1 MGRQHL
7 LYVLLATIF
16 VTPSLPAQMHY
27 FDRPHSSEQ
36 VEVSPPPV
44 RRADP
49 PAADAAVAELET
61 RGDTLRAEKSYL
73 DALDYYRAALAK
85 QPGSSRLYNKIGID
99 ELQMAR
105 FVDARKDFE
114 RSIRID
120 RQFADA
126 FNNLGVIYYLQ
137 KRYGKAIKQYETAIK
152 VRGDSGS
159 FYSNLGAAYFSKKD
173 YVKASL
179 AYNQA
184 LQLDPDIFERSS
196 HTGVLA
202 QMSSPGDRARFYY
215 VLAKLYAQSGI
226 TDRSLQYLRRAL
238 EEGYK
243 GIDDV
248 YKDSEFAGLRKD
260 PRFTELMATR
270 PVAIP
275 E

>member
-1 MGRQHL
+1 MGRQYL
-7 LYVLLATIF
+7 LCVLLAAIF
-16 VTPSLPAQMHY
+16 PTPSLLAQIRY
-27 FDRPHSSEQ
+27 FDQTRLSEQ

-44 RRADP
+44 RRAEAP
-49 PAADAAVAELET
+49 PAGATAADLEE

-85 QPGSSRLYNKIGID
+85 KPNNAQLYNKIGIN

-105 FVDARKDFE
+105 FNEARKDFE
-114 RSIRID
+114 RAIKID
-120 RQFADA
+120 GKFADA
-126 FNNLGVIYYLQ
+126 HNNLGVIYYLQ
-137 KRYGKAIKQYETAIK
+137 KKYGTAIK
-152 VRGDSGS
+152 RYEEAIKLREDSAS

-184 LQLDPDIFERSS
+184 LQLDPEIFERTS
-196 HTGVLA
+196 HSGVLA
-202 QMSSPGDRARFYY
+202 QMSSPEDRAHFYY
-215 VLAKLYAQSGI
+215 VLAKLYAKSGI
-226 TDRSLQYLRRAL
+226 ADRSLQYLRRAM

-260 PRFTELMATR
+260 PRFTELMAAR